1 MPTLQRRPLLQ
12 GGLAAA
18 LAPWAA
24 GAAARTGPKVLRMA
38 LPTAEA
44 GFDPPRVGDQSSVA
58 VLGAIFEAPL
68 TFDYLARP
76 ATLRPNTAAALPE
89 VSADHTRIVVTLRP
103 GILFADDPAF
113 GGRPRELVAQDYVY
127 SVKRFYDPAITTE
140 RLYIFENAK
149 LLGLSELRRAAIAGK
164 TAFPYDVEVP
174 GIRALDR
181 YRFEIRL
188 GEPDPRFVLH
198 LAVPATFGAVAREV
212 VERYAADPMA
222 HPVGTGPFRLA
233 QWRRSSLIVLERNPR
248 FRGVRFEG
256 TPAPGDAEAA
266 AVAAQLQGK
275 TLPLLDRV
283 ELSVIVEDQ
292 PRWLAFEGGDL
303 DAVVVPSPFAPR
315 VVPGGRLAPYLAQ
328 QGVQL
333 SRSVMSGVTFSFFNC
348 EDPVVG
354 GITPAQVA
362 LRRAIGLACDNPA
375 LLERGFLGQGVVA
388 QSMVAPYNTGYD
400 PRLVS
405 EVARPA
411 PARAMALLDLY
422 GFVDRNGDGWRERPD
437 GSPLSIELAATA
449 DQRSRLLAEVWERR
463 MTQIGLRFTF
473 AFMPFPELIRRTL
486 AGSLQMSAMSW
497 NNGPDGDFYLSLAY
511 GPNAGQNND
520 ARFRLPAYDAL
531 YRRQRALPDGPER
544 WAVMA
549 EAQRMMLAYMPYL
562 PHLHQVLNDVSR
574 PWVRGWLRHPVAE
587 LRFLHADIQA
597 EPLR

>member
-1 MPTLQRRPLLQ
+1 MSTLGRRPLLQ

-18 LAPWAA
+18 VAPWAA
-24 GAAARTGPKVLRMA
+24 AAPAPAGPKVLRMA

-44 GFDPPRVGDQSSVA
+44 GFDPPRVGDQSSFA

-76 ATLRPNTAAALPE
+76 ATLRPNTAVALPE
-89 VSADHTRIVVTLRP
+89 VSENHTRLVVTLKP
-103 GILFADDPAF
+103 GIFFSDDPAF
-113 GGRPRELVAQDYVY
+113 GGKPRELVAQDYVY
-127 SVKRFYDPAITTE
+127 SVKRYYDPAVTTE

-149 LLGLSELRRAAIAGK
+149 LLGLSELRKAAIAGK
-164 TAFPYDVEVP
+164 TPFPYDVEVP

-188 GEPDPRFVLH
+188 GEPDPRFVLN
-198 LAVPATFGAVAREV
+198 LAAPSTFGAVAREV
-212 VERYAADPMA
+212 IERYAADPMA

-233 QWRRSSLIVLERNPR
+233 QWRRSSFIALERNPR

-256 TPAPGDAEAA
+256 TPAPGDTEAA
-266 AVAAQLQGK
+266 AVAAQLAGQ
-275 TLPLLDRV
+275 TLPRLDRV
-283 ELSVIVEDQ
+283 ELSIIVEDQ

-348 EDPVVG
+348 EDPIVG
-354 GITPAQVA
+354 GVTPAQVA
-362 LRRAIGLACDNPA
+362 LRRAIGLGCDNPA
-375 LLERGFLGQGVVA
+375 LLEHGFLGQGVVA
-388 QSMVAPYNTGYD
+388 QSMVAPFNTGYD
-400 PRLVS
+400 PTLVS

-411 PARAMALLDLY
+411 PARAKALLDLY
-422 GFVDRNGDGWRERPD
+422 GFVDRNGDGYRERPD

-520 ARFRLPAYDAL
+520 ARFKLPAYDAL
-531 YRRQRALPDGPER
+531 YLRQRALPDGPER
-544 WAVMA
+544 LAAMA

-562 PHLHQVLNDVSR
+562 PHLHQLINDVSR
-574 PWVRGWLRHPVAE
+574 PWVRGWLRHPVQE
-587 LRFLHADIQA
+587 LRFLHADIV
-597 EPLR
+597 R